1 MSSRFSNPDWW
12 PTPPPKPLK
21 APSVAKLVF
30 GTLVPAL
37 AVVGAVVGISTFG
50 SSGHK
55 TKTTAAEPIA
65 LGIGSA
71 RDDRRQALQEC
82 MKNMGASTGARG
94 GGRFGGGG
102 PSKSF
107 RDAFDVCRSLVETGG
122 AAPILPRRTG
132 TTAAPVA

>member
-55 TKTTAAEPIA
+55 TKTT
-65 LGIGSA
+65 
-71 RDDRRQALQEC
+71 
-82 MKNMGASTGARG
+82 N
-94 GGRFGGGG
+94 
-102 PSKSF
+102 
-107 RDAFDVCRSLVETGG
+107 VEK
-122 AAPILPRRTG
+122 
-132 TTAAPVA
+132 